1 MVEIEIVSKKENEL
15 LDRTEINF
23 KAMHPME
30 GTPQREAVREK
41 LATMMKAT
49 KDRVIVDSMD
59 SEFGKME
66 TVGYAKVYKTK
77 EAAMKFER
85 EYVLV
90 RNKLKE
96 KAKVEKK
103 AAATPPPQRQ
113 AAAAPAKSAEKAPE
127 KPAEKQA
134 EKHGEKHGEKHAE
147 KPAEKHAEKK
157 A

>member
-1 MVEIEIVSKKENEL
+1 MEIEIVSKKENEL
-15 LDRTEINF
+15 LDRTEVNF

-49 KDRVIVDSMD
+49 RDRVIVDSMD

-127 KPAEKQA
+127 KPVEKPA
-134 EKHGEKHGEKHAE
+134 EKHAEKHGEKHAE
-147 KPAEKHAEKK
+147 KPTEKHAEKK

>member
-1 MVEIEIVSKKENEL
+1 MEIEIVSKKENEL
-15 LDRTEINF
+15 LDRTEVNF
-23 KAMHPME
+23 RAMHPME

-66 TVGYAKVYKTK
+66 TVGYAKIYKTK

-85 EYVLV
+85 EYVLI

-96 KAKVEKK
+96 KVKVEKK
-103 AAATPPPQRQ
+103 AAATPPPQKP

-127 KPAEKQA
+127 KPAEKPA
-134 EKHGEKHGEKHAE
+134 EKHAEKHGEKHAE

>member
-1 MVEIEIVSKKENEL
+1 MEIEIVSKKENEL
-15 LDRTEINF
+15 LDRTEVNF
-23 KAMHPME
+23 RAMHPME

-41 LATMMKAT
+41 LATMMKAP

-103 AAATPPPQRQ
+103 AAATPPPVKPT
-113 AAAAPAKSAEKAPE
+113 AAAPAKSVEKAPE
-127 KPAEKQA
+127 KP
-134 EKHGEKHGEKHAE
+134 AE
-147 KPAEKHAEKK
+147 KPAEKHAEKHGEK
-157 A
+157 HADKPAEKHAEKKT

>member
-1 MVEIEIVSKKENEL
+1 MEIEIVSKKENEL
-15 LDRTEINF
+15 LDRTEVNF
-23 KAMHPME
+23 RAMHPME

-41 LATMMKAT
+41 LATMMKAP

-85 EYVLV
+85 EYVLI

-96 KAKVEKK
+96 KVKVEKK
-103 AAATPPPQRQ
+103 AAATPPPQKP
-113 AAAAPAKSAEKAPE
+113 AVAAPAKSAEKTPEKQAE
-127 KPAEKQA
+127 KPAEKHA
-134 EKHGEKHGEKHAE
+134 EKHGEKHAE

>member
-1 MVEIEIVSKKENEL
+1 MEIEIVSKKENEL
-15 LDRTEINF
+15 LDRTEVNF
-23 KAMHPME
+23 KAMHPKE

-41 LATMMKAT
+41 LAAMMKAS

-66 TVGYAKVYKTK
+66 TVGYAKIYKTK

-85 EYVLV
+85 EYVLI

-96 KAKVEKK
+96 KVKVEKK
-103 AAATPPPQRQ
+103 AAATPPPQKP

-127 KPAEKQA
+127 KPAEKPA
-134 EKHGEKHGEKHAE
+134 EKHAEKHGEKHAE

>member
-1 MVEIEIVSKKENEL
+1 MEIEIVSKKENEL
-15 LDRTEINF
+15 LDRTEVNF
-23 KAMHPME
+23 RAMHPME

-113 AAAAPAKSAEKAPE
+113 AAAAPAKSAEKASE
-127 KPAEKQA
+127 KPAEKPA
-134 EKHGEKHGEKHAE
+134 EKHAEKHGEKHAE

>member
-1 MVEIEIVSKKENEL
+1 MEIEIVSKKENEL
-15 LDRTEINF
+15 LDRTEVNF

-85 EYVLV
+85 EYVLI

-96 KAKVEKK
+96 KVKVEKK

-127 KPAEKQA
+127 KPVEKPA
-134 EKHGEKHGEKHAE
+134 EKHAEKHGEKHAE